1 LIDDKAEKMGQ
12 GKSASS
18 LQRRGWLLGI
28 AGILL
33 LFCMQP
39 LLSAKTL
46 LEQYLNCDGFEE
58 FVFYHEYP
66 GKTDQY
72 PSMYWSGSF
81 QDGHSLFIFTR
92 TPQAGVPDTL
102 STNQSLSLSAC
113 FEDTWWSFN
122 VSSRVFDRKIW
133 EEKND
138 PREEGN
144 SVQQHCLGGIK
155 TIKSYL
161 LNFGLDH
168 SENAQMT
175 KGEGVFTNQNS
186 QVVVDYKVTETNTS
200 GMPTMLIAHA
210 RSLKELF
217 PPATWKNIVT
227 YQDDG
232 EIPAVI
238 DRFYVNGEG
247 KEDELTDRIVIQKV
261 VPAKT
266 TLSKEHFLRPA
277 FENADEFPKD
287 MVTTFYLQTNKF
299 VGMDSKSNQIVRMSP
314 NDPRLLHQ
322 VDEKNLIRGYWI
334 VAILMT
340 ILAGGI
346 IFKFR
351 NNK

>member
-1 LIDDKAEKMGQ
+1 
-12 GKSASS
+12 
-18 LQRRGWLLGI
+18 
-28 AGILL
+28 
-33 LFCMQP
+33 
-39 LLSAKTL
+39 
-46 LEQYLNCDGFEE
+46 
-58 FVFYHEYP
+58 
-66 GKTDQY
+66 
-72 PSMYWSGSF
+72 
-81 QDGHSLFIFTR
+81 
-92 TPQAGVPDTL
+92 
-102 STNQSLSLSAC
+102 
-113 FEDTWWSFN
+113 
-122 VSSRVFDRKIW
+122 
-133 EEKND
+133 
-138 PREEGN
+138 
-144 SVQQHCLGGIK
+144 
-155 TIKSYL
+155 
-161 LNFGLDH
+161 
-168 SENAQMT
+168 
-175 KGEGVFTNQNS
+175 
-186 QVVVDYKVTETNTS
+186 
-200 GMPTMLIAHA
+200 
-210 RSLKELF
+210 
-217 PPATWKNIVT
+217 
-227 YQDDG
+227 
-232 EIPAVI
+232 VI